1 MHSLIDL
8 IVKQMGN
15 QFVGGGLVLMLTGS
29 LIALARRIPGQVW
42 FWLKSRF
49 TRTVSIEN
57 SDPLFDYVTYWLDS
71 QERFRKSRFL
81 RATTEL
87 RLQQKSD
94 SSGPSMPECA
104 TGSSSGYGVRKKQA
118 LKVFF
123 SPSIGRHFFSYH
135 GVWVSIAKGSPGQA
149 ASPGGAQHE
158 NPGNQMFR
166 KQESYTIE
174 SLGKSDGQVL
184 KDLVQEIVDF
194 GTEETEGVRVYFSSW
209 GHWTSNG
216 YTRMRPLRTVVLP
229 AGVAEEVLA
238 DMRKFRSEEL
248 WYRDL
253 GIPWHKG
260 YLFFG
265 MPGAGKTSL
274 AAALAGELEMDLYLL
289 NLSGTGMNDENLQR
303 LMSDVRPGCMVIL
316 EDIDCTIPDRDAPLN
331 NNRVTLSGLLNCL
344 DGIMSREG
352 CVIVMTT
359 NRREGLDSALVRPGR
374 VDYELEFGY
383 ADHQQIVRLAAAI
396 GVESHGLCGGELTMA
411 EVQKVLLDRYRA
423 GDVAEKAAV
432 A

>member
-8 IVKQMGN
+8 IVKQAGN
-15 QFVGGGLVLMLTGS
+15 QFVGGGLVLMFTGS
-29 LIALARRIPGQVW
+29 LIALARRVPSQIWG
-42 FWLKSRF
+42 WLKGRF
-49 TRTVSIEN
+49 TRTISVEN

-71 QERFRKSRFL
+71 QERFRKSKFL

-87 RLQQKSD
+87 RLRQSAD
-94 SSGPSMPECA
+94 NSGPSMQEC
-104 TGSSSGYGVRKKQA
+104 SSSIGGAGGIRKKQA

-123 SPSIGRHFFSYH
+123 SPSIGRHFFTYK
-135 GVWVSIAKGSPGQA
+135 GVWVSISKGGADNKPASGGVGGDNPGQR
-149 ASPGGAQHE
+149 
-158 NPGNQMFR
+158 MFR
-166 KQESYTIE
+166 KEESYTLEAI
-174 SLGKSDGQVL
+174 GKGDGQVL
-184 KDLVQEIVDF
+184 RDLVQEIVDF
-194 GTEETEGVRVYFSSW
+194 GTEETEGVRVYYTVW
-209 GHWTSNG
+209 GHWNSNG

-229 AGVAEEVLA
+229 AGVAEDVLM

-260 YLFFG
+260 YMFFG
-265 MPGAGKTSL
+265 LPGSGKTSL
-274 AAALAGELEMDLYLL
+274 AAALAGELEMDPYLL

-374 VDYELEFGY
+374 VDYELEFGH
-383 ADHQQIVRLAAAI
+383 ATHEQIVRLAAAI
-396 GVESHGLCGGELTMA
+396 GVSCHGMRGGELTMA
-411 EVQKVLLDRYRA
+411 EVQKELVNRYRA
-423 GDVAEKAAV
+423 GEVSVKGAV

>member
-8 IVKQMGN
+8 IVKQMSGP
-15 QFVGGGLVLMLTGS
+15 FVGGGLVLMFTGS
-29 LIALARRIPGQVW
+29 LIALARRVPSQIWGW
-42 FWLKSRF
+42 FKSRF
-49 TRTVSIEN
+49 TRTISIEN

-87 RLQQKSD
+87 RLRQASD
-94 SSGPSMPECA
+94 NSGPSMPDCA
-104 TGSSSGYGVRKKQA
+104 SSIGSGGARKKQA

-123 SPSIGRHFFSYH
+123 SPSIGRHFFTYK
-135 GVWVSIAKGSPGQA
+135 GVWVSISKGGVDKQPTSSGGIGMESPGQRT
-149 ASPGGAQHE
+149 
-158 NPGNQMFR
+158 FR
-166 KQESYTIE
+166 KEEAYTLE
-174 SLGKSDGQVL
+174 ALGKGDGQVL
-184 KDLVQEIVDF
+184 RDLVQEIVDF
-194 GTEETEGVRVYFSSW
+194 GTEETEGVRVYYTVW
-209 GHWTSNG
+209 GHWSSNG
-216 YTRMRPLRTVVLP
+216 YTRMRPLATVVLP
-229 AGVAEEVLA
+229 HGVAEDVLQ

-260 YLFFG
+260 YMFHGL
-265 MPGAGKTSL
+265 PGSGKTSL

-331 NNRVTLSGLLNCL
+331 NQRVTLSGLLNCL

-359 NRREGLDSALVRPGR
+359 NRREGLDAALVRPGR
-374 VDYELEFGY
+374 VDYELEFGF
-383 ADHQQIVRLAAAI
+383 ATHEQIVRLAGAI
-396 GVESHGLCGGELTMA
+396 GVSSHGMRGGELTMA
-411 EVQKVLLDRYRA
+411 EVQKELGESVS
-423 GDVAEKAAV
+423 GWGEC
-432 A
+432 